1 MNNPDREDRRGNY
14 RFPFRKEILIDGSRM
29 CTSMDI
35 SEGGIYVSTIQSYKQ
50 NSVIDITIPF
60 QGEKLTVKGQVK
72 YCHPG
77 IGMGIKFI
85 ELNDEQ
91 KRIINAII
99 DSILKR

>member
-1 MNNPDREDRRGNY
+1 
-14 RFPFRKEILIDGSRM
+14 
-29 CTSMDI
+29 
-35 SEGGIYVSTIQSYKQ
+35 
-50 NSVIDITIPF
+50 VIDITIPF

-77 IGMGIKFI
+77 IGLGIKFI

-99 DSILKR
+99 DSILNR

>member
-1 MNNPDREDRRGNY
+1 M
-14 RFPFRKEILIDGSRM
+14 FL
-29 CTSMDI
+29 
-35 SEGGIYVSTIQSYKQ
+35 QSYKQ

-60 QGEKLTVKGQVK
+60 QGEKLTVKGQVT

>member
-1 MNNPDREDRRGNY
+1 MNNPDKEDRRKHY
-14 RFPFRKEILIDGSRM
+14 RFPFRKEILIDGTGM

-35 SEGGIYVSTIQSYKQ
+35 SEGGLYVSTIQFYKQ

-60 QGEKLTVKGQVK
+60 QGEKLTVKGQVT

-91 KRIINAII
+91 RKIINAII
-99 DSILKR
+99 DRILNL